1 MRTVFLFA
9 ALCLYSLDSIGQLNT
24 QFTNPL
30 IDQVLRGNYNPG
42 DYASSN
48 PITDPTVITQMTSL
62 DVSSDSVQKY
72 LEGLSSFGNRNTG
85 SDTSSSTFGIG
96 AARRW
101 AHQKFEQFS
110 AANESRLLVGYLQ
123 FDELICNVN
132 QHRDVVAV
140 LPGSAPSSEGYI
152 LIEGHM
158 DSRCDDVCDSLCLA
172 YGADDNGSG
181 SVLVMELARVLS
193 QFSMKETV
201 VFMLTIGEE
210 QGLLGADALSD
221 YCLAEN
227 IPVKAVL
234 NNDIVG
240 GIYCGNTASPPGC
253 PGADAVDS
261 INVRLFS
268 RGNFNSPHKQFA
280 RYTKL
285 QYKEMLSQIVAV
297 PTAIQIMTGEDRTGR
312 GGDHI
317 PFRQNGYTAIRMTS
331 ANEHGNGSAGPS
343 YTDRQHT
350 SSDSLGIDTD
360 NDGAID
366 SFFVDFN
373 YLTRNAR
380 INGVCAA
387 MVALGPEPVTSF
399 TATGVPGG
407 IAVEVLGN
415 PSVSDFRFATRTF
428 SNDWDS
434 VYTLNA
440 PIDTIWGISGQHRV
454 SMATMDSNGI
464 ESLFSYETN
473 INVPTSTGELMP
485 EQDLELM
492 GNKPN
497 PFDEQTTITV
507 KRNGH
512 INFTE
517 AYILITDMGGK
528 EVERIPLT
536 LEADINEV
544 NFLHGFHATGTY
556 IYSLI
561 VDGEILGRKKMVM
574 H

>member
-1 MRTVFLFA
+1 MRRVFLTA
-9 ALCLYSLDSIGQLNT
+9 ALCLYSLVSIGQLNT

-42 DYASSN
+42 DYAATN
-48 PITDPTVITQMTSL
+48 PITDPTVIAQMTSL
-62 DVSSDSVQKY
+62 DVSPDSAQKY

-110 AANESRLLVGYLQ
+110 AANENRLLVGYLQ

-140 LPGSAPSSEGYI
+140 LPGSNPSGDGYV

-158 DSRCDDVCDSLCLA
+158 DSRCDNVCDSLCLA

-261 INVRLFS
+261 TNVRLFS
-268 RGNFNSPHKQFA
+268 RGNINSPHKQFA

-285 QYKEMLSQIVAV
+285 QYKEMLSPIVAV

-317 PFRQNGYTAIRMTS
+317 PFRQNGYIAIRMTS
-331 ANEHGNGSAGPS
+331 ANEHGNGSAGPN

-360 NDGAID
+360 NDGEID
-366 SFFVDFN
+366 SFYVDFN
-373 YLTRNAR
+373 YLARNAR

-387 MVALGPEPVTSF
+387 MVALGPDPVTSF

-407 IAVEVLGN
+407 IAIEVLGN
-415 PSVSDFRFATRTF
+415 PTVSDFRFATRTF

-454 SMATMDSNGI
+454 SMASLDSNGI

-473 INVPTSTGELMP
+473 INVPTSTGELTP

-497 PFDEQTTITV
+497 PFDEQTTIIV

-574 H
+574 Q